1 MPTVVLN
8 TESNLA
14 TSLAY
19 TSFLGVT
26 TVTQP
31 NNAQS
36 RVIYDSYGRP
46 SSSISVYGATTT
58 YTYDYL
64 NRATTATI
72 NGRWTKTTTDGLGRT
87 IKVEKGDGAGPNRG
101 GYRI

>member
-1 MPTVVLN
+1 ML
-8 TESNLA
+8 
-14 TSLAY
+14 
-19 TSFLGVT
+19 
-26 TVTQP
+26 
-31 NNAQS
+31 QS

-46 SSSISVYGATTT
+46 SSSISVHGATTT

-87 IKVEKGDGAGPNRG
+87 IKVGEGRRKWHLIRG